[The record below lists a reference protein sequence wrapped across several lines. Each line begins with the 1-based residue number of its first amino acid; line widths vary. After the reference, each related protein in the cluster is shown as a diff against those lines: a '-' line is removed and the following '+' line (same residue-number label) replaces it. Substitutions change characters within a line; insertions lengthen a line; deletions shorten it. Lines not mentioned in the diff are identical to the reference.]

1 MNREEFEQLVTAA
14 LDGLPEKFAKEL
26 DNVEV
31 VVEDWPSPDDLQ
43 SVNADPNVTLF
54 GLYRGVAKTKR
65 DNYAGVLPDKISIFM
80 GPIITLTDGN
90 PDLIKAQVK
99 KTVLH
104 EIGHH
109 LGMDDEAIRR
119 AQRKI

>member
-1 MNREEFEQLVTAA
+1 MNREKFEKLVALA
-14 LDGLPEKFAKEL
+14 LDGLPEEFAKQL

-65 DNYAGVLPDKISIFM
+65 GNYAGVLPDKISIFM
-80 GPIITLTDGN
+80 GPITTLTGGN
-90 PDLIKAQVK
+90 PDLIKAQVR

-109 LGMDDEAIRR
+109 LGMTDEAIYR
-119 AQRKI
+119 AQGEI